1 MMMRLPTYLLA
12 ALLVAALSVE
22 AFAQGQGDVI
32 DPSTNAEPL
41 YTMFSVKVSGG
52 YSMGRA
58 RQIVGFN
65 SGDAVYWSA
74 GQGVKMDAA
83 FDMPI
88 LPIEMINN
96 DGEEYGPERIPY
108 VGLELELG
116 TGYHL
121 STGGTTNESLGS
133 GVATTTRSYCYVPI
147 TLGLNARASFGPGLP
162 SVYIGAGGGLHL
174 TAVYEDHV
182 TYSNSSIS
190 DMRTYDPPLP
200 FELYGA
206 MGMEFPLMYS
216 ADDGNSMVDL
226 FAQVRLTEVTNYIYQ
241 YTDSPS
247 NATATIVKT
256 LGEAHSASN
265 VALSLGIKIN
275 LY

>member
-1 MMMRLPTYLLA
+1 MSINA
-12 ALLVAALSVE
+12 VA
-22 AFAQGQGDVI
+22 QDQGDVL
-32 DPSTNAEPL
+32 DPNANPDPL
-41 YTMFSVKVSGG
+41 YTMFSVKLSGG
-52 YSMGRA
+52 YAMGRA
-58 RQIVGFN
+58 RQIVGFDG
-65 SGDAVYWSA
+65 GDAVYWSA
-74 GQGVKMDAA
+74 GQGVKTDVA

-116 TGYHL
+116 TGYHI
-121 STGGTTNESLGS
+121 STGGTSSDVVPG
-133 GVATTTRSYCYVPI
+133 GVMTTTRSHTYVPI

-174 TAVYEDHV
+174 KAVYEDHV
-182 TYSNSSIS
+182 SYSNSTVTEI
-190 DMRTYDPPLP
+190 RRYDPPLP

-216 ADDGNSMVDL
+216 ADDGNSLVDL
-226 FAQVRLTEVTNYIYQ
+226 FAQVRLTEATNYIYQ
-241 YTDSPS
+241 YTDEPS
-247 NATATIVKT
+247 NGPATVVKI
-256 LGEAHSASN
+256 LGDARSASN
-265 VALSLGIKIN
+265 VAFNLGVKIN